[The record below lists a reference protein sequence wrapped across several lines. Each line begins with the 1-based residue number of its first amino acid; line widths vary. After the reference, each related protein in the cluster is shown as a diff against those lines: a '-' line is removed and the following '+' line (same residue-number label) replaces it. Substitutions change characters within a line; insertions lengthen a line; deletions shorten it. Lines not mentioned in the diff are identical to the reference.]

1 MTAMLTFLCKRA
13 VTAVFVFLGATFITY
28 AMMMVAPG
36 DAPLE
41 VAVARYGEEIRADR
55 ETIDWIR
62 KKEGLDR
69 PFLFQYGQWLRHIV
83 ALDFG
88 HSLVEETPVWP
99 LIKKRFLRTVEL
111 AVWAI
116 VAALSISLPLG
127 VLAGIKRRTWIDSM
141 GVAVS
146 VLGVSMPNYWFGLLL
161 ILWFSVKLQWLPS
174 FGRGDW
180 HHLILP
186 ALTLGTALTAYTTR
200 ILRTAII
207 EAMQS
212 EFLIALRARGVG
224 KTSALAIH
232 IIKNALIPVVTVVGI
247 EFGMILEGAV
257 MTETVFAW
265 PGLGDLMVSAVSNRD
280 YPLIQGLVLFTA
292 GIFVLI
298 NFVVDIVC
306 LYLDPRIRLQ

>member
-1 MTAMLTFLCKRA
+1 MLPFLCKRA

-186 ALTLGTALTAYTTR
+186 ALTLGTALTACTTR

-207 EAMQS
+207 EAMQA

>member
-83 ALDFG
+83 VLDFG

-116 VAALSISLPLG
+116 VAALAISLPLG